1 MAPFA
6 AVLAAGDALPVQ
18 PIHCDVTDYNT
29 VGPAGPAPVPDGL
42 IDFGDVVRTWRIGD
56 PASAAAA
63 AIAHDPD
70 QALRISLDVLA
81 GFHGELPLTEAE
93 AEAFWPLV
101 LSRAAVCAL
110 AGSHQ
115 ARLSPENAHIAK
127 TTDDDWAIVRG
138 AAAVHPAVATAAA
151 RAVCGFAP
159 WPAGEGLAERLRDA
173 GAAPLLEADG
183 ALVAHDGS
191 VTSLDPPPTASGNLF
206 AAVAV
211 GRWGEV
217 RLPDAP
223 PGFTRPATLHL
234 GADLHVPAGTLVRAP
249 LAARVETAGDRTIV
263 LALEAEPAYVR
274 LTGLE
279 PSVDAGARVEAGEE
293 IGRAVRPVHLQ
304 LAAAPDL
311 PGLGLPRE
319 RDAWLGLCPD
329 PSPLLGIDAAAPAP
343 EDARAA
349 LAHREQAVA
358 SPQRLYYDEPPEFVR
373 GTGHVLYDADG
384 RPYVDAINNVA
395 VIGHS
400 HPAVAAA
407 ADRQFR
413 LLNTNSR
420 FLYGVMSEYAER
432 LAALL
437 PAPLDRVFLVN
448 SGSEAVDLAL
458 RLARVATGRQDVVAL
473 EGAYHGWTT
482 ATDEL
487 CANGVDRPNWRELLP
502 PHIHIA
508 ELPDPYRGRFGD
520 DGPAYV
526 ASLRSELAAADARG
540 GAAAFVCEPLLGNQ
554 GGVPIALGYLTAAY
568 EAARAAGALCI
579 ADEVQVGYGRTG
591 DDFWAFAHEGV
602 LPDIV
607 CVAKATGNGHPV
619 GAVVCSPEIADAFDR
634 AAPFFS
640 STGGGPVS
648 CAIGLAVLDAIEA
661 EGLQANAREVG
672 GRLKAGL
679 EALAAAH
686 PVIGA
691 VHGRGLYLGVDVVH
705 PGTRDPDPV
714 TAMALCERL
723 LDLGA
728 VVQPTGDAY
737 NVLKVKPPLCI
748 DDAAA
753 AHLVAALERALE
765 EGV

>member
-1 MAPFA
+1 
-6 AVLAAGDALPVQ
+6 G
-18 PIHCDVTDYNT
+18 
-29 VGPAGPAPVPDGL
+29 
-42 IDFGDVVRTWRIGD
+42 
-56 PASAAAA
+56 
-63 AIAHDPD
+63 
-70 QALRISLDVLA
+70 
-81 GFHGELPLTEAE
+81 
-93 AEAFWPLV
+93 
-101 LSRAAVCAL
+101 RAT
-110 AGSHQ
+110 
-115 ARLSPENAHIAK
+115 R
-127 TTDDDWAIVRG
+127 
-138 AAAVHPAVATAAA
+138 AVHV
-151 RAVCGFAP
+151 
-159 WPAGEGLAERLRDA
+159 
-173 GAAPLLEADG
+173 
-183 ALVAHDGS
+183 
-191 VTSLDPPPTASGNLF
+191 
-206 AAVAV
+206 
-211 GRWGEV
+211 
-217 RLPDAP
+217 
-223 PGFTRPATLHL
+223 
-234 GADLHVPAGTLVRAP
+234 
-249 LAARVETAGDRTIV
+249 
-263 LALEAEPAYVR
+263 
-274 LTGLE
+274 
-279 PSVDAGARVEAGEE
+279 
-293 IGRAVRPVHLQ
+293 Q

-311 PGLGLPRE
+311 PGLGHAGE

-329 PSPLLGIDAAAPAP
+329 PSPLLGVDVAAPAP

-349 LAHREQAVA
+349 RARRERAVA
-358 SPQRLYYDEPPEFVR
+358 SPQRLYYDDPPEFVR
-373 GTGHVLYDADG
+373 GIGHVLYDADG

-395 VIGHS
+395 VVGHS
-400 HPAVAAA
+400 HPAVAEAA
-407 ADRQFR
+407 HRQFR

-437 PAPLDRVFLVN
+437 PPPLDRVFLVN

-458 RLARVATGRQDVVAL
+458 RLARVATGRRDVVAL

-508 ELPDPYRGRFGD
+508 ELPDPYRGRFGN

-526 ASLRSELAAADARG
+526 ASLRSELAAAGARG

-554 GGVPIALGYLTAAY
+554 GGVPIARGYLPAAY

-607 CVAKATGNGHPV
+607 SVAKATGNGHPV
-619 GAVVCSPEIADAFDR
+619 GAVICSREIADAFDA

-648 CAIGLAVLDAIEA
+648 CAIGLAVLDVIEA

-679 EALAAAH
+679 EALALEH
-686 PVIGA
+686 PALGA
-691 VHGRGLYLGVDVVH
+691 IHGRGLYLGVDVVH
-705 PGTRDPDPV
+705 PGTRDPDPE

-753 AHLVAALERALE
+753 THLVEALGRALD